1 MRFLYRSSPWRALFA
16 GESLPDPA
24 GLSSGLAPALA
35 PLLAPLVDALESL
48 GPTPSLA
55 AAKAWQF
62 ELVEALMRLD
72 LPAWRISQLI
82 SDHGHWLYR
91 QAVATSLDDMLA
103 TGWGPPPRPY
113 CVLVL
118 GSMARHESLLA
129 PDQDNAM
136 IIGDYPDARHSEVD
150 GYFQALGERFTDRL
164 AAAGL
169 PLCQGHVMAR
179 WPMWRKRLSEWDAQ
193 LAIWSAERR
202 VKRVQQTNILLDFA
216 AVYGDAGLA
225 DSLRDRALARLA
237 RAGGFLDEMAD
248 LLEETPVALDRLGRL
263 HGDDKEAPQSGA
275 LNLKRQGL
283 IPLQNAVRLMSVLY
297 GCRGVDT
304 RLRLSELVC
313 AGALDAREAL
323 TLHTAMNR
331 LQAILLATQCRR
343 LGAGGLADG
352 WVVLADLDEAEQTLL
367 RLDLKAIRR
376 LVGRAKDLVGASSR

>member
-1 MRFLYRSSPWRALFA
+1 MRLLYRHSPWRALFA
-16 GESLPDPA
+16 GETLPDPA
-24 GLSSGLAPALA
+24 GGSPELST
-35 PLLAPLVDALESL
+35 LLAPLVDALERL
-48 GPTPSLA
+48 GPTPTLA
-55 AAKAWQF
+55 AAKAWQ
-62 ELVEALMRLD
+62 LDLAEALTGLD

-82 SDHGHWLYR
+82 SDHDHWLYR
-91 QAVATSLDDMLA
+91 QAIATSLDEMQA
-103 TGWGPPPRPY
+103 SGWGAPPCPF

-136 IIGDYPDARHSEVD
+136 IIADYPDARHTEID

-164 AAAGL
+164 AVAGV

-216 AVYGDAGLA
+216 PVYGDAGLA
-225 DSLRDRALARLA
+225 ESLRDLALSRLA
-237 RAGGFLDEMAD
+237 RAGGFLDEMAS
-248 LLEETPVALDRLGRL
+248 LLEETPVALDRFGRL
-263 HGDDKEAPQSGA
+263 DGDDKEAPQRGA

-283 IPLQNAVRLMSVLY
+283 MPLQNAVRLMSVRH

-304 RLRLSELVC
+304 RLRLTELVC
-313 AGALDAREAL
+313 AGALDAGEARML
-323 TLHTAMNR
+323 DDAMNR
-331 LQAILLATQCRR
+331 LQALLLATQCRR

-352 WVVLADLDEAEQTLL
+352 WVVLGDLDEAEKTLL

-376 LVGRAKDLVGASSR
+376 LMRRAKAQVGSS